1 MIEAQRAAAKWT
13 HPLPLLA
20 HGPPRRNSCSGDLSA
35 RPTLAEK
42 VAFLS
47 GAASYGEG
55 SRVVAIETHFAWV
68 FLTARH
74 AYKLKKPL
82 RQMHMDYRTLASR
95 KRGCR
100 DELRLNRRLA
110 HAVYLAVVPLS
121 SDRHGVLRIGRG
133 ARIEDWLVKMR
144 RLPSSGMLDRTLAR
158 RALRENELAALV
170 ATLTR
175 FFRKAPRTPLRGA
188 LYLAR
193 LRREVRAN
201 QRSLS
206 SLSSRSQ
213 NLSECVASRQLEFIT
228 LARDALTQRAAHIVE
243 GHGDLRP
250 EHVFLGPPPCI
261 IDCLEFDRRLRLLD
275 PLEELAFLALEIER
289 LGHRACAAQ
298 LTQRFQS
305 DSGEQAREAVTHFYM
320 SHRASTRAKLS
331 AWHIGDPQFPDPR
344 PWNARAHSY
353 LNDALHHVERALRLE
368 RDTASRSIRSGR
380 PVLEEG
386 RQGKPTQ
393 HPRHRLTQ

>member
-1 MIEAQRAAAKWT
+1 M
-13 HPLPLLA
+13 
-20 HGPPRRNSCSGDLSA
+20 
-35 RPTLAEK
+35 AEK

-47 GAASYGEG
+47 NAANYGEALQ
-55 SRVVAIETHFAWV
+55 RVTVIETHFAWV

-110 HAVYLAVVPLS
+110 PAVYLAVVPLS
-121 SDRHGVLRIGRG
+121 TDRHGILRIGRG

-144 RLPSSGMLDRTLAR
+144 RLPSSGTLDRTLAR
-158 RALRENELAALV
+158 RALRKNEAAALV
-170 ATLTR
+170 TTLTR
-175 FFRKAPRTPLRGA
+175 FFKKAPPSPLRGA
-188 LYLAR
+188 TYLAR

-201 QRSLS
+201 QHSLS
-206 SLSSRSQ
+206 HLPPRLQ
-213 NLSECVASRQLEFIT
+213 NLSESVASRQLEFIT
-228 LARDALTQRAAHIVE
+228 LARDALMERAAHIVE

-250 EHVFLGPPPCI
+250 EHVSLGPPPCI

-289 LGHRACAAQ
+289 LGQGACAAQ

-305 DSGEQAREAVTHFYM
+305 ESGDQACEAVVHFYM
-320 SHRASTRAKLS
+320 SHRATTRAKLS
-331 AWHIGDPQFPDPR
+331 AWHIGDPQFPNPR
-344 PWNARAHSY
+344 PWVARAHSY
-353 LNDALHHVERALRLE
+353 LNDAFRYVQLALHLSATNAEANVRATVSKAHRSTSAPP
-368 RDTASRSIRSGR
+368 RDPIKARSAA
-380 PVLEEG
+380 P
-386 RQGKPTQ
+386 
-393 HPRHRLTQ
+393 